1 MNTNIKRTKQPFNY
15 EEPVRVYWNF
25 HRKCYSVQQNRL
37 VIGHTD
43 CISLV
48 DVRFHVS
55 EAGRQRVL
63 KERKKN
69 VHAYA
74 IGTINIP
81 EDVYWDVKIQYN
93 PYQHKSFCLWVD
105 PARTVSSAHS
115 VLLRTNDNEP
125 YMLASRDILWS
136 KPTSTKW

>member
-43 CISLV
+43 CIFLV
-48 DVRFHVS
+48 NVRFHVS

-74 IGTINIP
+74 IGTIKIP
-81 EDVYWDVKIQYN
+81 ENVFWDVKIQYN
-93 PYQHKSFCLWVD
+93 PYRHKSFCLWVN
-105 PARTVSSAHS
+105 PEVTVSSADS
-115 VLLRTNDNEP
+115 VILRTKNNEP
-125 YMLASRDILWS
+125 YMLATGDIL
-136 KPTSTKW
+136 

>member
-1 MNTNIKRTKQPFNY
+1 MNNIKRTKQPFNY
-15 EEPVRVYWNF
+15 AEPVRVYWNF

-37 VIGHTD
+37 VVGYTD

-74 IGTINIP
+74 IGTIKVP
-81 EDVYWDVKIQYN
+81 EDVFWDVKIQYN
-93 PYQHKSFCLWVD
+93 PYKSKNFTLWVNPQVD
-105 PARTVSSAHS
+105 VLSAKAL
-115 VLLRTNDNEP
+115 LLRKGENESP
-125 YMLASRDILWS
+125 LMLMSR
-136 KPTSTKW
+136 

>member
-1 MNTNIKRTKQPFNY
+1 MNNIKRTKQPFNY
-15 EEPVRVYWNF
+15 AEPVRVYWNF

-37 VIGHTD
+37 VVGYTD

-74 IGTINIP
+74 IGTIKVP
-81 EDVYWDVKIQYN
+81 EDVFWDVKIQYN
-93 PYQHKSFCLWVD
+93 PYLHKSFCLWVN
-105 PARTVSSAHS
+105 PKRTISSANS
-115 VLLRTNDNEP
+115 VLLRTKDSEP
-125 YMLASRDILWS
+125 QILATRDVYESI
-136 KPTSTKW
+136 PN